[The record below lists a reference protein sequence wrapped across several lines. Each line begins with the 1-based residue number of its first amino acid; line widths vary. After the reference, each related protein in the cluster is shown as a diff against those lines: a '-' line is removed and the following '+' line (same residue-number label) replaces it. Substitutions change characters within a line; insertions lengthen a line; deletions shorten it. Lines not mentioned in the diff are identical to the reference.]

1 MMNRTA
7 TLLGLLLLTAA
18 PAFAGEGKAINDARF
33 MSTGGSALGEAY
45 DGCSGGVCSIENR
58 QAIAAAELGALR
70 TGGLVVTKSQPRSAI
85 AAEVPA
91 PKLTADKA
99 GAKSKKGGG
108 FFDGMFSGKGLMY
121 GLGGAAAGAGVGFLL
136 GGPLGAVIGGLV
148 GALGGFLLSKW
159 L

>member
-1 MMNRTA
+1 MVNRTA
-7 TLLGLLLLTAA
+7 ALTGLLLLATA
-18 PAFAGEGKAINDARF
+18 PVFAGEGKAINDARF
-33 MSTGGSALGEAY
+33 LSNGGSALAEGY
-45 DGCSGGVCSIENR
+45 DGCPGGVCSVGSATTIDRSAN
-58 QAIAAAELGALR
+58 GALQR
-70 TGGLVVTKSQPRSAI
+70 GGLITAKSKPRPAMT
-85 AAEVPA
+85 AEVPA

-108 FFDGMFSGKGLMY
+108 FFDGLFSGKGLMY

-136 GGPLGAVIGGLV
+136 GGPLGAVIGGLI